1 MEQDELM
8 EVIVQ
13 LNEWYDNKIKQLEI
27 ISNLFDDTT
36 VKFENSNGETVDL
49 STEARPAFIAGVKVA
64 LEVFGKFPVTFEEQ

>member
-27 ISNLFDDTT
+27 ISNLADDTV

-49 STEARPAFIAGVKVA
+49 HTEARPAFIAGVKVA

>member
-8 EVIVQ
+8 EVIVP

-27 ISNLFDDTT
+27 ISNLADDTA

-49 STEARPAFIAGVKVA
+49 PTEARPAFIAGVKVA

>member
-27 ISNLFDDTT
+27 ISNLSDDTT

-49 STEARPAFIAGVKVA
+49 PTEARPAFIAGVKVA